1 MESKKMHV
9 DLYSDLHDNW
19 WSKDKLL
26 NYRGLGT
33 SLVAVV
39 AGDISN
45 DWDYTYATLVEMAR
59 CYRHVIFVEGNHEH
73 NHQQDIEANCA
84 AFQEKLRNHNNI
96 TYLYKSCIV
105 LDDTA
110 FVGCNGWWTFDF
122 CEPEI
127 STTQCW
133 ESLIDTTYTEKLQSE
148 IFIQA
153 KMDAKILYDQV
164 ETFNNDPRI
173 SNIVVVT
180 HANPIKK
187 FRYITLS
194 MEQYHLGRTGNSL
207 LSLCLNANTHKK
219 IRTWCF
225 GHVHRQYDEIID
237 GIRYVCNPRGREEE
251 NIGSVYF
258 PKLIEI

>member
-1 MESKKMHV
+1 MESKKMQF

>member
-1 MESKKMHV
+1 MQF

>member
-1 MESKKMHV
+1 MHF
-9 DLYSDLHDNW
+9 DLYGDLHDNW

-45 DWDYTYATLVEMAR
+45 DWDYTYATIVEIAR

-84 AFQEKLRNHNNI
+84 AFQAKLRNHSNI
-96 TYLYKSCIV
+96 TYLYKSCLV

-122 CEPEI
+122 CQPEI
-127 STTQCW
+127 STADCW
-133 ESLIDTTYTEKLQSE
+133 NSLIDSTYSEKLMSE
-148 IFIQA
+148 IFITA
-153 KMDAKILYDQV
+153 KTDAKILYEQV
-164 ETFNNDPRI
+164 ETFNSDPRI
-173 SNIVVVT
+173 NNIVVVT
-180 HANPIKK
+180 HTAPLQK
-187 FRYITLS
+187 FRYINPN
-194 MEQYHLGRTGNSL
+194 MPQYHMGRTGNSL
-207 LSLCLNANTHKK
+207 LNLSLNANTNKK

-225 GHVHRQYDEIID
+225 GHVHTQYDEVID

-251 NIGSVYF
+251 NIGTVYF